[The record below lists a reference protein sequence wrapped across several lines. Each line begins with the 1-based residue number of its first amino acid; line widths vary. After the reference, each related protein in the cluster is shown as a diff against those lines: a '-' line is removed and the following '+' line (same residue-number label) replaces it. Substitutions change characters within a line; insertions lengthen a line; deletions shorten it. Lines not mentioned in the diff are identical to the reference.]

1 MVCFIGICQSVR
13 LMLKLKLK
21 YKKQPLSWT
30 NWASILRVR
39 FYYLKELALYF
50 GKSSTKYYAI
60 ILTPYQITLSKRLVL
75 IFFKWCSNINLFI
88 VWWFIKWLYHEPL
101 LECHICQ
108 RVFLDLRLRSWFAK
122 VYKSYLTVLKVLV
135 FFCWKLDI

>member
-1 MVCFIGICQSVR
+1 MGKNLPLLGICWSVK
-13 LMLKLKLK
+13 LMLKLKLAK
-21 YKKQPLSWT
+21 NSVSTWT
-30 NWASILRVR
+30 NLASILRVR

-50 GKSSTKYYAI
+50 GKSSTKYAI
-60 ILTPYQITLSKRLVL
+60 ILTPYQITLSKRLVM

-88 VWWFIKWLYHEPL
+88 VWWFIKRLYHEPL

-122 VYKSYLTVLKVLV
+122 VYKSYFKVL
-135 FFCWKLDI
+135 FFFVEN